1 MILEETNIR
10 SSKSFLSTV
19 VLPEQVRLEPFLEDG
34 ETVSVSDGGGELI
47 PPLGVRQEKSLCW
60 DWELLSVGT
69 TRRLSEEDRRWR
81 LGV

>member
-19 VLPEQVRLEPFLEDG
+19 VLPEQVRLKPFLEGG

-47 PPLGVRQEKSLCW
+47 PPLGGQR
-60 DWELLSVGT
+60 G
-69 TRRLSEEDRRWR
+69 DRAI
-81 LGV
+81 